1 MCSISITNSDKSL
14 LSSNRYSQYRGPD
27 ETSIENI
34 HGVQFLHNLLHLT
47 GTKISQPFFKNDV
60 VAVFNGEIYNYLD
73 FGDYATDGEIL
84 IDLYLEH
91 GIEFVRKL
99 DGEFAIGLI
108 DFKNNL
114 IIISTDPFACKPL
127 WYDFS
132 NEHFC
137 IGSYNSQLTQLGFNN
152 GTKLYANT
160 TLAFDLKT
168 YQLKNKITN
177 FDFDIN
183 QYKKTFDDWITAFEN
198 SVTKR
203 VKSDYKIYL
212 GLSSGY
218 DSGAIVCEL
227 LKQNVDFKTY
237 TIAGPE
243 NQDII
248 NRRVKKIPNHEVIHM
263 TRLQYQ
269 ETQKYL
275 NDSCENFN
283 YCDYSIK
290 CDKASIGLAYICSK
304 AKKENRRIYLSGQG
318 ADEIISDYGFNGHK
332 IYPHS
337 EFGGKFPDSLEG
349 FWPWLSFYDGTQIK
363 YLNKEEYV
371 AGHYGIEARYPFLD
385 KALVQEF
392 LWLKPS
398 LKNSKYKSTLD
409 EYLTRNNF
417 PFANG
422 QKIGFNTLKKLR

>member
-198 SVTKR
+198 SVKKR